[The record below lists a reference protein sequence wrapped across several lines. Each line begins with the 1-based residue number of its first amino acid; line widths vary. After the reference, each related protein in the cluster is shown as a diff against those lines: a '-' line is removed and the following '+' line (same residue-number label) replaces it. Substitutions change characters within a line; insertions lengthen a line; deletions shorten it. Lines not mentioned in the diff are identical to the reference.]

1 MTIYLYV
8 KTHNKTGL
16 KYLGKT
22 TSKDPHKYH
31 GSGADWKTHLKEHGI
46 DYTTEIVRE
55 CQTNKELYEWGTHY
69 SNLWNVVESTEW
81 ANRIPETGG
90 GANHPEERK
99 ELFRQQQ
106 LGKKKPP
113 RTDSHKKNL
122 SNATK
127 GIPKPRSK
135 EHQEAWIESSKS
147 NWTNNTERKKK
158 VSELGK
164 SNKGRKHT
172 PEALEKKRQAMLE
185 YWRLIKSQAV

>member
-1 MTIYLYV
+1 MTIYLYI

-22 TSKDPHKYH
+22 TAKDPHKYH
-31 GSGADWKTHLKEHGI
+31 GSGADWRTHLKEHGI

-55 CQTNKELYEWGTHY
+55 CQTNKELYEWGRHY

-90 GANHPEERK
+90 GANHTEERK

-106 LGKKKPP
+106 LGKKKSP
-113 RTDSHKKNL
+113 RTDAHKKNL

-135 EHQEAWIESSKS
+135 EHQESWIESSKL
-147 NWTNNTERKKK
+147 NWNNNIERKMK

-172 PEALEKKRQAMLE
+172 PEALAKKRQAMLE
-185 YWRLIKSQAV
+185 YWEAKRSRSV